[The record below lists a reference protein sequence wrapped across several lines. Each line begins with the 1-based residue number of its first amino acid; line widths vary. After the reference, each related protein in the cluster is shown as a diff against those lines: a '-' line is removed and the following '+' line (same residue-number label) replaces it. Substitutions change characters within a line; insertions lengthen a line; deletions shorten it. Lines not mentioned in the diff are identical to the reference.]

1 MSRLPDLS
9 TDTMNEE
16 QKSAYAIIRP
26 GQTGAVQ
33 GPSSA
38 WMRSPGIC
46 ERFGWFI
53 SYMRHDSPVPARLVE
68 LAILITVGHWNSEY
82 PWARHEPLAR
92 AGGLGDDVIA
102 ALAGGKRPEFSNAD
116 EEAVYNFA
124 VELRERH
131 SVEDATYNA
140 ALEHLG
146 EQGLVEMVALL
157 GFYATVAMTVNA
169 FEIPDN

>member
-16 QKSAYAIIRP
+16 QKRTYDIIRP
-26 GQTGAVQ
+26 GQTGSVK

-38 WMRSPGIC
+38 WMRSPGVC

-53 SYMRHDSPVPARLVE
+53 AYMRHESPVSARLVE
-68 LAILITVGHWNSEY
+68 LGILITVGHWDSEY
-82 PWARHEPLAR
+82 PWDRHAALAR
-92 AGGLGDDVIA
+92 EVGLGDDVIA
-102 ALAGGKRPEFSNAD
+102 ALAEKRRPEFSNAD
-116 EEAVYNFA
+116 EEAVYNFSI
-124 VELRERH
+124 ELRENH
-131 SVEDATYNA
+131 KIGDDTYNA

-169 FEIPDN
+169 FEIPNV